1 MLTSGNA
8 KSYERLLGANEADPV
23 YFNWHSC
30 SYPLCCSGSGL
41 SLEAQSRARRSC
53 IVSPWGLAESTE
65 CYPDFTDLS
74 QVTKLAGA
82 LTRMLSGSFSN
93 QAQAFEN
100 PPLYG
105 NILVRIRPVPHL
117 RAHSLLLEQAYA
129 IAPNEPYRVRVL
141 RPAYLEDGTLSIL
154 NFSIES
160 PERFYGAVEE
170 PVRLAEL
177 AEADLRLL
185 SGCTYWVD
193 QTSEGFIGKVEP
205 GCNCKVFRKGRD
217 SYLLSEFELTPQTMQ
232 TIDRGYD
239 PVTHEHLWGSIAG
252 PFRFEKLCDWSQ
264 EVPTSWN

>member
-1 MLTSGNA
+1 L
-8 KSYERLLGANEADPV
+8 
-23 YFNWHSC
+23 
-30 SYPLCCSGSGL
+30 
-41 SLEAQSRARRSC
+41 
-53 IVSPWGLAESTE
+53 GLAESTE
-65 CYPDFTDLS
+65 CYPDFIGCS
-74 QVTKLAGA
+74 QVTSLAGA
-82 LTRMLSGSFSN
+82 LTRMLSGSVSN

-105 NILVRIRPVPHL
+105 NILIRIRPVPHL
-117 RAHSLLLEQAYA
+117 QAYSFLLEQAYA
-129 IAPNEPYRVRVL
+129 IAPSEPYRVRVL

-154 NFSIES
+154 NFAIES
-160 PERFYGAVEE
+160 PERFYAAVEE
-170 PVRLAEL
+170 PARLAEL

-193 QTSEGFIGKVEP
+193 QSSEGFIGKVEP

-239 PVTHEHLWGSIAG
+239 PVTHERLWGSIAG

-264 EVPTSWN
+264 EVPASWN

>member
-1 MLTSGNA
+1 MVSASGKDASVWNQR
-8 KSYERLLGANEADPV
+8 S
-23 YFNWHSC
+23 
-30 SYPLCCSGSGL
+30 
-41 SLEAQSRARRSC
+41 ARRSS
-53 IVSPWGLAESTE
+53 IVSHWGFVRSIE
-65 CYPDFTDLS
+65 CYPGFIDFS
-74 QVTKLAGA
+74 QVTNLAGA

-105 NILVRIRPVPHL
+105 NILVRIRPIIHL
-117 RAHSLLLEQAYA
+117 QAYSLLLEQAYA

-141 RPAYLEDGTLSIL
+141 RPGYLEDGTLSIL
-154 NFSIES
+154 NFAIES
-160 PERFYGAVEE
+160 PERFYGAVED
-170 PVRLAEL
+170 PARLAEL

-193 QTSEGFIGKVEP
+193 QTNGGFSGKVEP

-264 EVPTSWN
+264 EVPASWN